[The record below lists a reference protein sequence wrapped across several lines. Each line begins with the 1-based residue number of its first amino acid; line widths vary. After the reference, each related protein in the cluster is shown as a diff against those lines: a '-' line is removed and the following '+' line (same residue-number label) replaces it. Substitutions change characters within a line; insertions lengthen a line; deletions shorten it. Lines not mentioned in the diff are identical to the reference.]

1 MLPDGEKRE
10 KLKEMGFLDHLEEL
24 RSGLIWVIVVWLG
37 TSIVLWFFS
46 RSLIDFILAGIP
58 LKSLYFNAPTEA
70 FVIRMKLSFI
80 AGFLVSFPYIL
91 FRICV
96 FVSPGLFSS
105 EKKVIFPFIL
115 PATLLF
121 YLGVVFAY
129 WIMIPIVL
137 DFLMKFGTDM
147 LSPLISVGKYF
158 TFVGKLCF
166 SFGIV
171 FELPLVIVF
180 LTIAGVISPEKLL
193 KQWRWVVLIVF
204 IAGALLTPPDP
215 VSQLLMA
222 FPLII
227 LFFISVIL
235 SIFIKRGGRKERK
248 S

>member
-1 MLPDGEKRE
+1 MLTDGEKKE
-10 KLKEMGFLDHLEEL
+10 KLKEMGLLDHLEEL
-24 RSGLIWVIVVWLG
+24 RSGLIRVIAVWLG

-46 RSLIDFILAGIP
+46 RPLVDFLLAGIP

-70 FVIRMKLSFI
+70 FMTRMKLSFI

-91 FRICV
+91 FKICA

-158 TFVGKLCF
+158 TFVGKLCL

-180 LTIAGVISPEKLL
+180 LTIAGVISPEKLI

-204 IAGALLTPPDP
+204 IVGALLTPPDP

-222 FPLII
+222 LPLII

-235 SIFIKRGGRKERK
+235 SIFIKRTGRKERK